1 MEYILILMSSYLLA
15 LILVIFV
22 GLVYRNY
29 QQSKQIKNLNR
40 RMSELE
46 VRIVVR
52 LEDRISG
59 CEESIEVLEHA
70 KAINA
75 VLTKQSE
82 Q

>member
-1 MEYILILMSSYLLA
+1 
-15 LILVIFV
+15 
-22 GLVYRNY
+22 
-29 QQSKQIKNLNR
+29 
-40 RMSELE
+40 MSELE